1 MTAIEE
7 SVIRWMTSPFDLPE
21 SSGGVQVW
29 LALRLHGVSRFRDE
43 LDRMLDL
50 AERMAGR
57 LGTLPGVQLI
67 DQPQLSVVAFRAEAG
82 DDATRAILDALLES
96 RQVHVSST
104 TVDGDMYVRFAF
116 LNQRTTDSIVDQAIQ
131 IVETTLHSR
140 R

>member
-1 MTAIEE
+1 MD
-7 SVIRWMTSPFDLPE
+7 DLPVR
-21 SSGGVQVW
+21 SSRIVRGCPSMARTTPPW
-29 LALRLHGVSRFRDE
+29 SSPVSRRTRPD
-43 LDRMLDL
+43 
-50 AERMAGR
+50 AGPGR
-57 LGTLPGVQLI
+57 TNGRPTWALPGVQLI

-82 DDATRAILDALLES
+82 DDATRAILDTLLES

>member
-1 MTAIEE
+1 M
-7 SVIRWMTSPFDLPE
+7 
-21 SSGGVQVW
+21 
-29 LALRLHGVSRFRDE
+29 
-43 LDRMLDL
+43 
-50 AERMAGR
+50 
-57 LGTLPGVQLI
+57 I

-82 DDATRAILDALLES
+82 DDATRAILDTLLES